1 MKSATKQKPL
11 LQALLREGPVT
22 VFTAMAHNLWTQFGA
37 ESLPSCCTSAL
48 APPHTLAFCKKHKVS
63 LDWLL
68 FGDLQGLHRMTKEAK
83 ATPPEI
89 PEAHR
94 KEIMRLFSA
103 LTPQKQ
109 VIGFALLRE
118 LMVRS
123 IPNG

>member
-1 MKSATKQKPL
+1 VRRRSSDRLPERNLPPSDYAKL
-11 LQALLREGPVT
+11 LHKRIG
-22 VFTAMAHNLWTQFGA
+22 TANAV
-37 ESLPSCCTSAL
+37 
-48 APPHTLAFCKKHKVS
+48 AFCDKYKVS
-63 LDWLL
+63 MDWLL
-68 FGDLQGLHRMTKEAK
+68 CGDLQGLQRMTREAK
-83 ATPPEI
+83 AEPPEI
-89 PEAHR
+89 PEAQR